1 MTINELI
8 EKLNEF
14 KKTVS
19 GNSAVYVKQEAYYVG
34 NEPELFD
41 ACLALDKDGNVIIDI
56 DY

>member
-1 MTINELI
+1 MTIDELI

>member
-1 MTINELI
+1 MI

-19 GNSAVYVKQEAYYVG
+19 GNATVYVKQEAYYAG
-34 NEPELFD
+34 NEPDLFD
-41 ACLALDKDGNVIIDI
+41 ACLTLDKDDNVIIDI